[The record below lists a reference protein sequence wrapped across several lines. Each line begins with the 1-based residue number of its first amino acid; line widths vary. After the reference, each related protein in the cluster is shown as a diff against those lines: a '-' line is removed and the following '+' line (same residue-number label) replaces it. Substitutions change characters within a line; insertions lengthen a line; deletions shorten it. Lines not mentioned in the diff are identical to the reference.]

1 MKNDFL
7 TPDRRCKSYAMV
19 CWANFPLLAYA
30 ARNTSPL
37 AKLAGIDESVS
48 LGQACACI
56 RDKWKDWDHSNRW
69 YALLLLIEPLQQVR
83 DQLSVTLLGQAQDQR
98 ALLILALWD
107 FNTTDLTAMVR
118 RARRKLRGHEGFL
131 GTDFDR
137 YLDREDLPRSDMGEA
152 PRNICRLW
160 ELCQDVKDALD
171 QAEHPDSRSY
181 CRFPELSRRFTR
193 KDLSD
198 MYQLLYEAVI
208 AAPADIWEMLRA
220 RRLKQEGKN
229 ARPA

>member
-1 MKNDFL
+1 MKHDFL
-7 TPDRRCKSYAMV
+7 TPDRRCKTYAMV
-19 CWANFPLLAYA
+19 CWANLPLLAYA
-30 ARNTSPL
+30 GRNAAPL
-37 AKLAGIDESVS
+37 AKLAGTEEDAPLGSV
-48 LGQACACI
+48 CACI
-56 RDKWKDWDHSNRW
+56 RDKWKDWDDPTRR

-83 DQLSVTLLGQAQDQR
+83 DMLSVRLLGQAQDQR
-98 ALLILALWD
+98 ELLILALWD
-107 FNTTDLTAMVR
+107 FNTTDLTAMLR

-131 GTDFDR
+131 GTDFER
-137 YLDREDLPRSDMGEA
+137 YLDREEPLRPEMGEM

-171 QAEHPDSRSY
+171 QAENPDNRS
-181 CRFPELSRRFTR
+181 CRRFPQLISRFTR
-193 KDLSD
+193 RDLSN

-220 RRLKQEGKN
+220 RRLKQEGKD